1 MFKSMKCGK
10 IQLLRAMKPGKTRRL
25 TKGWPWE
32 YAHTHFQGQSK
43 LKSLDRSSHDNL
55 PGMSVLHPDHM
66 QATLRGVHTL
76 AIHGVVELRQ
86 SVPGGHLYAGAA
98 RHRDVHAGL
107 GQFAVGI
114 YAKGDCG
121 ISL

>member
-1 MFKSMKCGK
+1 MKCGK

-55 PGMSVLHPDHM
+55 PGMSVLHLDHM
-66 QATLRGVHTL
+66 QATLQSVHTL
-76 AIHGVVELRQ
+76 AIHGLVELRLHILA
-86 SVPGGHLYAGAA
+86 SHLYASANC
-98 RHRDVHAGL
+98 HNDVHAGL

-114 YAKGDCG
+114 YAKGNCG